1 MRFLILLYFS
11 LLFFSLSAQNW
22 QQLNDYPSSG
32 VDDGTAFVIGDK
44 AYCGSGIVDWFAS
57 QRNFYA
63 FDLNTES
70 WTAIASLPQGEER
83 QYANGFASDSFGYVF
98 GGYNGEFLSDLWR
111 YNPRN
116 DQWQE
121 MTPLPDSGRSGA
133 ASFVI
138 DSVAYIIGGK
148 NDSSQALSEVWAYN
162 MNNDSWVQKSNLPF
176 GGRWRSGATS
186 NDSLGYLAFG
196 MDDTLRYCQ
205 ELYKYNPQT
214 DSWTKLSDFPNG
226 GRNYVKMHLING
238 KLVAFGG
245 EDSSNTFLSELWSYD
260 LQSNSWEELN
270 PLPEEGRRGG
280 MSFQFQNAFY
290 YTTGLI
296 KNEGRTTESWKYEEP
311 TSLRESD
318 WVPKIKLYPNP
329 VQTVLTIEHPEL
341 KAAEKWEFE
350 LIDSKGLL
358 LKNQQ
363 MYGSI
368 TRIQMESLS
377 QGKYF
382 LIIRSEKGNFWKK
395 ALKLD

>member
-1 MRFLILLYFS
+1 MRFLSLFCFS

-22 QQLNDYPSSG
+22 QQLNDYLSSG

-44 AYCGSGIVDWFAS
+44 AYCGTGIVDWFAS

-70 WTAIASLPQGEER
+70 WTAIASLPQGKER
-83 QYANGFASDSFGYVF
+83 QYASGFASDSFGYVF

-121 MTPLPDSGRSGA
+121 ITPLPDSGRSGA
-133 ASFVI
+133 ACFVI
-138 DSVAYIIGGK
+138 DSMAYIIGGK

-162 MNNDSWVQKSNLPF
+162 MNNDSWVQKSDLPF
-176 GGRWRSGATS
+176 GSRWRSAATS

-205 ELYKYNPQT
+205 EVYEYNPQT

-238 KLVAFGG
+238 KLLAFGG
-245 EDSSNTFLSELWSYD
+245 EDSSNTFLNELWGYD

-270 PLPEEGRRGG
+270 TLPEEGRRGG
-280 MSFQFQNAFY
+280 MSFQFKNAFY

-296 KNEGRTTESWKYEEP
+296 KNEGRTKESWKYEEP
-311 TSLRESD
+311 TSLRENN

-329 VQTVLTIEHPEL
+329 VQTTLNIEHPTLVANEQ
-341 KAAEKWEFE
+341 WHFE
-350 LIDSKGLL
+350 LRSSKGQLIEKQPMKGKTTEVQLRNLPEGVYLL
-358 LKNQQ
+358 
-363 MYGSI
+363 
-368 TRIQMESLS
+368 
-377 QGKYF
+377 F
-382 LIIRSEKGNFWKK
+382 IRSKKGSLMKK
-395 ALKLD
+395 VVKD